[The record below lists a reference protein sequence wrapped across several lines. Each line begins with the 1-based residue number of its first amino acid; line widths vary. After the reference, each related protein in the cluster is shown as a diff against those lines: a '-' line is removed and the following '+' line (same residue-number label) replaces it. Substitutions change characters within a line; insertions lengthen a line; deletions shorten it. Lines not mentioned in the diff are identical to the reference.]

1 MPPELVHAVTLACH
15 PDTPTDAVSGM
26 TARVYRNPGGRLA
39 VSYIVKG
46 DLARVRVPAPRGQSP
61 SDRLWEHTCCEIFIA
76 RKGAPAYHEYNFSPS
91 GEWAAYAFERYRA
104 RPADE
109 PQPSWPPPRITVRSG
124 GGALELDAVISLDGL
139 ASQPGA
145 RLTLAVS
152 AVIEDSE
159 GKLSYWALRHPAG
172 KPDFHHPDAF
182 ALELA
187 A

>member
-1 MPPELVHAVTLACH
+1 MPPEPVHTVTLACH

-26 TARVYRNPGGRLA
+26 TARLCRNREDRLV

-46 DLARVRVPAPRGQSP
+46 DLDRVRVPAPRAP
-61 SDRLWEHTCCEIFIA
+61 RPADRLWEHTCCEIFVA

-104 RPADE
+104 RRAGE
-109 PQPSWPPPRITVRSG
+109 PQPSLPPPRITVRG
-124 GGALELDAVISLDGL
+124 GSGALELEALISLDGL
-139 ASQPGA
+139 APRPGA
-145 RLTLAVS
+145 GVTLALS
-152 AVIEDSE
+152 AVIEDCE